1 MDKEFV
7 VSILVCR
14 TPGEDRDKFLTEA
27 TLQGFT
33 KAVFNGVLYQRKR
46 SWINPR
52 KYQRAWER
60 IGVFE
65 VILSAVCEDD
75 ADEDKR

>member
-14 TPGEDRDKFLTEA
+14 TPGKDRDKFLTEA

-33 KAVFNGVLYQRKR
+33 KAVFNGVLYQRR
-46 SWINPR
+46 MSWDAIWEDGFSNTRWLPVR
-52 KYQRAWER
+52 HKYQRAWER
-60 IGVFE
+60 VGVFE
-65 VILSAVCEDD
+65 V
-75 ADEDKR
+75 